1 VTLAAALRRA
11 LRSRPTLAL
20 ASVAL
25 ALAAAESVVSVFEI
39 GPEISAVYREN
50 YRLADDPVL
59 RYELVP
65 GSPDGETRINADG
78 MRDRDHEVAKASG
91 VFRIACLGDSITYG
105 FGVGRAAAYPAR
117 LERRLARSQR
127 GAGDTVEVLNF
138 GVTGYSIEQTL
149 QNLRVRALAYQP
161 DVVITQYALNDPQEY
176 SSEMENLESA
186 LTGAEQ
192 SYRERLLDRG
202 RRNLLASRLFALAAY
217 TWQSTTRAGRTRAP
231 TQPDAQWLALQGGSY
246 AEYFSSLHADP
257 AAWGR
262 VERGFGSLTT
272 MARRHGFE
280 ALVVVFPV
288 FEDLDRYPLRGV
300 HERVLAA
307 ARAASLPALDLLAS
321 YERSER
327 EGERSLAVNS
337 LHPNALGH
345 EIAARAIADELT
357 ARGWLPRASPF
368 DADPA
373 PN

>member
-1 VTLAAALRRA
+1 MTLAAPVRRA

-25 ALAAAESVVSVFEI
+25 ALAAAEGVVRVFEI

-50 YRLADDPVL
+50 YRLSDDPVL

-78 MRDRDHEVAKASG
+78 MRDRNRDVTKSAGA
-91 VFRIACLGDSITYG
+91 FRIACLGDSITYG
-105 FGVGRAAAYPAR
+105 FGVRRAAAYPAR
-117 LERRLARSQR
+117 LERRLARSRR
-127 GAGDTVEVLNF
+127 GAGVAVEVLNF
-138 GVTGYSIEQTL
+138 GVTGYNIEQTL

-161 DVVITQYALNDPQEY
+161 DVVIYQYALNDPQEY
-176 SSEMENLESA
+176 SSELENLEGA
-186 LTGAEQ
+186 LTGAER

-202 RRNLLASRLFALAAY
+202 RRNLLASRFFALAAY
-217 TWQSTTRAGRTRAP
+217 TWQSTKRAGRTRAP
-231 TQPDAQWLALQGGSY
+231 ARPDAQWLALQGGSY
-246 AEYFSSLHADP
+246 AEYFASLHADP
-257 AAWGR
+257 EAWGR
-262 VERGFGSLTT
+262 VERGFGSLAA
-272 MARRHGFE
+272 MARQYGFE

-307 ARAASLPALDLLAS
+307 ARAAPLPALDLLAS

-345 EIAARAIADELT
+345 EIAARAIADEIA

-368 DADPA
+368 DADTA
-373 PN
+373 PH

>member
-1 VTLAAALRRA
+1 VTLAAAVRRA

-20 ASVAL
+20 ASVAV
-25 ALAAAESVVSVFEI
+25 ALAAAEGTLRVFAI
-39 GPEISAVYREN
+39 GPEINAVYREN
-50 YRLADDPVL
+50 YRLSDDPVL

-65 GSPDGETRINADG
+65 ESPDGETRINADG
-78 MRDRDHEVAKASG
+78 MRDRDREVTKAAG

-105 FGVGRAAAYPAR
+105 FGIRRAAAFPAR
-117 LERRLARSQR
+117 LERQLARSLR
-127 GAGDTVEVLNF
+127 GSGIAVEVLNF
-138 GVTGYSIEQTL
+138 GVAGYNIEQTL

-161 DVVITQYALNDPQEY
+161 DVVIAQYAR
-176 SSEMENLESA
+176 
-186 LTGAEQ
+186 

-231 TQPDAQWLALQGGSY
+231 TRPDAQWLALQGGSY
-246 AEYFSSLHADP
+246 AEYFASLHADP
-257 AAWGR
+257 EAWGR
-262 VERGFGSLTT
+262 VERGFGSLAT

-307 ARAASLPALDLLAS
+307 ARAAPLPALDLLAS

-345 EIAARAIADELT
+345 EIAARAISDELA

-368 DADPA
+368 DANA
-373 PN
+373 TPN